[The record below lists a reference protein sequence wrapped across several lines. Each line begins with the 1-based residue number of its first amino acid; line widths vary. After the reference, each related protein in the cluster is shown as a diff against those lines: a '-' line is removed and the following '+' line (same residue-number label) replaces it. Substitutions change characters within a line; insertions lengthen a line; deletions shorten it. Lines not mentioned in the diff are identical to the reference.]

1 MARYKFILTYSVSP
15 TVEEDRKIKLADKV
29 RRKIAEISKSGW
41 KKLDNVETTFAGDIT
56 LTSLEVSRK
65 KDEAKNI
72 VEKEVRT
79 VIDEYEAYSDI
90 WVNIALMVDGLGEHI
105 EIRI

>member
-1 MARYKFILTYSVSP
+1 MARYKFIFTYSVSP
-15 TVEEDRKIKLADKV
+15 NGEEDRKTKLADKV

-56 LTSLEVSRK
+56 LTSLEVSRR

-72 VEKEVRT
+72 VENEVRT
-79 VIDEYEAYSDI
+79 VIDEYKAYSDI